1 MMPVTSL
8 DVFITVGLLSLW
20 VLFPIGLFLSVSR
33 LDNDTDQ
40 VDHIEHG
47 DPVEEK
53 VEEKKAA

>member
-20 VLFPIGLFLSVSR
+20 VLFPIGLFISMGR
-33 LDNDTDQ
+33 LDKDTDQ

-47 DPVEEK
+47 DTEEK
-53 VEEKKAA
+53 VEEKKVA